1 MTIIELAFDKF
12 LAEEVLLV
20 VVVLDKFVQTNECS
34 ADVGIPTKVLVPPG
48 AKRGPYEN
56 KFADNLHIT
65 AMVALNAAGD
75 AIPPYLILPL
85 KYLPRNVAPMVA
97 RNQLNVS
104 GSEKRLYD
112 R

>member
-1 MTIIELAFDKF
+1 M
-12 LAEEVLLV
+12 
-20 VVVLDKFVQTNECS
+20 VVLNS
-34 ADVGIPTKVLVPPG
+34 
-48 AKRGPYEN
+48 
-56 KFADNLHIT
+56 
-65 AMVALNAAGD
+65 AGD